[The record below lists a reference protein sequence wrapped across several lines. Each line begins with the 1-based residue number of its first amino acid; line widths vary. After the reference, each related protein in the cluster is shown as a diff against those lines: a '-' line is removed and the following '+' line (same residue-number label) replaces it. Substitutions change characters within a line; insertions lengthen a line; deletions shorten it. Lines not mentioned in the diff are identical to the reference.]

1 MPTKPSANAQVRE
14 LLARIGAPPAAPAA
28 GSGPEESGDL
38 GSVSVPSQSRPTSR
52 EPDAAQAEARE
63 SARAAMR
70 KAMGLPPLPP
80 TTTGAPMGVVVSPAV
95 AGVPN
100 SGGSPLATGRN
111 RSAPA
116 ASGRPWRS
124 EVAARI
130 VAQRAGGRCECD
142 GACGGSCGAGPR
154 RCPVRQGDRIPGPRD
169 FPGESR
175 TAVLLCEPTPAAS
188 WRGTIVE
195 SELTVRCTECSE
207 RFAARALR
215 ASAPVRAGGRCGRA
229 AASGRGA
236 SAGGDDADVFAD

>member
-1 MPTKPSANAQVRE
+1 MSRTTGANAQVRE

-28 GSGPEESGDL
+28 GPSPAAEQSDL
-38 GSVSVPSQSRPTSR
+38 GSVSVPSQSRPTPR

-70 KAMGLPPLPP
+70 RAMGLAPLPP
-80 TTTGAPMGVVVSPAV
+80 ADAPSVPVSR
-95 AGVPN
+95 
-100 SGGSPLATGRN
+100 LAPERN

-116 ASGRPWRS
+116 ASCRPWRS

-130 VAQRAGGRCECD
+130 VAQRARGRCECD
-142 GACGGSCGAGPR
+142 GACGGPCGAGPQ
-154 RCPVRQGDRIPGPRD
+154 RCAVRHGASIPGPRD
-169 FPGESR
+169 FPAER
-175 TAVLLCEPTPAAS
+175 RVAVLLCEPTPAAS
-188 WRGTIVE
+188 WRGTIEE

-215 ASAPVRAGGRCGRA
+215 ASAPVRAGGRGARA

-236 SAGGDDADVFAD
+236 NAGGDDADVFAD

>member
-1 MPTKPSANAQVRE
+1 MSSKSPSARGASAMVRD
-14 LLARIGAPPAAPAA
+14 LLGRIGAPTAAPAGGGPAAEVEASEPAAPADT
-28 GSGPEESGDL
+28 G
-38 GSVSVPSQSRPTSR
+38 
-52 EPDAAQAEARE
+52 AASLARE
-63 SARAAMR
+63 NARAALR
-70 KAMGLPPLPP
+70 RAQGLPPLPP
-80 TTTGAPMGVVVSPAV
+80 SIPPIPAGDPANGGRTPPLVPPPTAPQG
-95 AGVPN
+95 
-100 SGGSPLATGRN
+100 LATGRN

-130 VAQRAGGRCECD
+130 VAQRARGRCECD
-142 GACGGSCGAGPR
+142 GACGGTCGAGPQ
-154 RCPVRQGDRIPGPRD
+154 RCAVRQGDSIGGPRD
-169 FPGESR
+169 FPAER
-175 TAVLLCEPTPAAS
+175 RVAVLLCEPTPSAS

-215 ASAPVRAGGRCGRA
+215 ASAPVRAGGRGGRA